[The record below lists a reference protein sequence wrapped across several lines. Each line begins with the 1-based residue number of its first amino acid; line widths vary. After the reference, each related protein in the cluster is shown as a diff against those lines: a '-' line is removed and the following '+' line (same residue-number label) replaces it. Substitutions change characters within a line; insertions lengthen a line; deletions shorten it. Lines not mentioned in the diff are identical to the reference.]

1 MKIDWSLL
9 ITVALAIV
17 VASLV
22 NKFVIE
28 KAVATFESYDTTEE
42 GY

>member
-9 ITVALAIV
+9 VTVALAVV
-17 VASLV
+17 VAGLI

-28 KAVATFESYDTTEE
+28 KAVASFESYDTTEE